1 MSSRTT
7 EPASE
12 TAADASRD
20 EPSGSEESGGSG
32 GESTTTVII
41 AFFANLAIAI
51 AKTVVSLITGS
62 ASMMAESAHSWADT
76 GNQVLLFVADKRG
89 RKPADESHPL
99 GYGRESYV
107 WSLMAAFGLFSA
119 GAVVSILEGV
129 RKLTESSSEEASYTW
144 AYVVLGAAFVFE
156 GISFLQAFR
165 QTRKEAKELE
175 RDVVEHAMQTS
186 DPMLRAVF
194 AEDSA
199 ALIGLVVAAIGV
211 FLHQVT
217 GSAVY
222 DAIGSIVVGLLL
234 GAVAVLLINQNRR
247 FITGQES
254 DPELREAT
262 LDRLKR
268 LPGVERVAYLR
279 LEFVGPRQT
288 YLVASVDL
296 DGEQPESRVAQRLRE
311 LEAELEHE
319 SYVREA
325 ILTLATKDEPAL

>member
-1 MSSRTT
+1 MSNKTT
-7 EPASE
+7 EPTSE
-12 TAADASRD
+12 QPAKQ
-20 EPSGSEESGGSG
+20 SGDQSSGQESAGSSG
-32 GESTTTVII
+32 GESTRTVII

-51 AKTVVSLITGS
+51 AKTVVALVTGS

-89 RKPADESHPL
+89 RKPADASHPL

-107 WSLMAAFGLFSA
+107 WSLMAAFGLFFA
-119 GAVVSILEGV
+119 GAIVSILEGI
-129 RKLTESSSEEASYTW
+129 RKLTASGGEETSYTW

-156 GISFLQAFR
+156 GLSFLQAFR

-175 RDVVEHAMQTS
+175 RDVVEHALHTS

-199 ALIGLVVAAIGV
+199 ALVGLVVAGSGV

-217 GSAVY
+217 GNPVY
-222 DAIGSIVVGLLL
+222 DAIGSIAVGLLL
-234 GAVAVLLINQNRR
+234 GVVAVVLINQNRR
-247 FITGQES
+247 YITGQES
-254 DPELREAT
+254 DPKLREAT
-262 LDRLKR
+262 IDRLKR

-288 YLVASVDL
+288 FLVASVDL
-296 DGEQPESRVAQRLRE
+296 DGEQPESQVAQRLRE
-311 LEAELEHE
+311 LEAELEEE

-325 ILTLATKDEPAL
+325 ILTLATKGEPAL

>member
-1 MSSRTT
+1 MSSKTT
-7 EPASE
+7 EPTSPKS
-12 TAADASRD
+12 ADGA
-20 EPSGSEESGGSG
+20 SGSGDSGGSG

-99 GYGRESYV
+99 GYGRESYM

-129 RKLTESSSEEASYTW
+129 RKLTASSSEEASYTW

-156 GISFLQAFR
+156 GISFFQAFR
-165 QTRKEAKELE
+165 QTRKEAKQLE
-175 RDVVEHAMQTS
+175 RDVIEHAMQTS

-217 GSAVY
+217 GNAVY
-222 DAIGSIVVGLLL
+222 DAIGSITVGLLL
-234 GAVAVLLINQNRR
+234 GAVAVVLINQNRQ

-262 LDRLKR
+262 IDRLKQ

-296 DGEQPESRVAQRLRE
+296 DGEQPESQVAQRLRE
-311 LEAELEHE
+311 LEAELEQE

-325 ILTLATKDEPAL
+325 ILTLATKDEAAL

>member
-1 MSSRTT
+1 MSTKTT
-7 EPASE
+7 EKGPAKGHPS
-12 TAADASRD
+12 
-20 EPSGSEESGGSG
+20 PSGAGESGGSG
-32 GESTTTVII
+32 GESTVTVII
-41 AFFANLAIAI
+41 AFCANLAIAI
-51 AKTVVSLITGS
+51 AKTVVSLVTGS

-76 GNQVLLFVADKRG
+76 GNQVLLFIADKRG

-99 GYGRESYV
+99 GYGRESYM

-119 GAVVSILEGV
+119 GAVVSLLEGI
-129 RKLTESSSEEASYTW
+129 RKLTASGSEEASYTW
-144 AYVVLGAAFVFE
+144 AYVVLGVAFVFE
-156 GISFLQAFR
+156 SISFFQAFR
-165 QTRKEAKELE
+165 QTRKEAKKLE
-175 RDVVEHAMQTS
+175 REVVEHAMQTS

-199 ALIGLVVAAIGV
+199 ALVGLVIAATGV

-217 GSAVY
+217 GNPLY
-222 DAIGSIVVGLLL
+222 DALGSMLVGVLL
-234 GAVAVLLINQNRR
+234 GVVAVVLINQNRR

-254 DPELREAT
+254 DPELRKAT
-262 LDRLKR
+262 IDRLKR

-296 DGEQPESRVAQRLRE
+296 DGEQPESEVAHRLRE
-311 LEAELEHE
+311 LEAELEEE